1 MRRASN
7 QTQKTDDKQRGTVA
21 VEFALILL
29 LLAILLMGIMEVGS
43 IARDYQVLQNAARE
57 GARFSALPANRLSG
71 AQDPNLVLQTIRN
84 RVVDYLPREKN
95 NVPAGNINV
104 DQTYPVQIGALT
116 VQGSRVTITYTRP
129 LIFSGATSLIPSL
142 GSLPLVG
149 NALFRNF
156 Y

>member
-1 MRRASN
+1 MRRVSN
-7 QTQKTDDKQRGTVA
+7 QTQKTDDKQRGVAA
-21 VEFALILL
+21 VEFAIVLL
-29 LLAILLMGIMEVGS
+29 LLAILLMGILEVGS

-57 GARFSALPANRLSG
+57 GARFSSMPANQMEN

-84 RVVDYLPREKN
+84 RVVDYLQREN
-95 NVPAGNINV
+95 ITVAAGNINV

>member
-84 RVVDYLPREKN
+84 RVVDYLQREN
-95 NVPAGNINV
+95 ITVPAGNINV

>member
-7 QTQKTDDKQRGTVA
+7 QTQKTDDKQRGVAA
-21 VEFALILL
+21 VEFAIVLL
-29 LLAILLMGIMEVGS
+29 LLAILLMGILEVGS

-57 GARFSALPANRLSG
+57 GARFSALPANQMEN

-84 RVVDYLPREKN
+84 RVVDYLQREN
-95 NVPAGNINV
+95 ITVAAGNINV

>member
-1 MRRASN
+1 MRRVSN
-7 QTQKTDDKQRGTVA
+7 QTQRTDDKQRGVAA
-21 VEFALILL
+21 VEFAIVLL
-29 LLAILLMGIMEVGS
+29 LLAILLMGILEVGS

-57 GARFSALPANRLSG
+57 GARFSAMPANQMEN
-71 AQDPNLVLQTIRN
+71 AQDPNLVLQTIQN
-84 RVVDYLPREKN
+84 RVVDYLQREN
-95 NVPAGNINV
+95 ITVAAGNINV